1 MYRHLDDELRELR
14 EAILE
19 MGGRVERQIADAMKA
34 LVGPDPELA
43 EEVMRRD
50 HAIDEMERSIDEKCL
65 RILALYQPAASD
77 LRFVALGFKIVTDLE
92 RQGDQALNIAERA
105 IELSREPRLKPYIDL
120 PRMAEIAGKMLG
132 SALDAFV
139 RKDAAAA
146 RAILPM
152 DTAVDDLFLQLFR
165 ELITYMIEDPR
176 TIRKATRLIFVAKYL
191 ERIADHATNIA
202 EMVIFNVEGRD
213 VRHGHDKEE
222 ASG

>member
-77 LRFVALGFKIVTDLE
+77 LRFVALGFKIVTDLG